1 MILQP
6 AGVRDCFEAIVSAED
21 VTRGKPDPE
30 SFLRAHSILSHL
42 SEDGIA
48 ASECLVIEDSLHG
61 VHAGKLAGMRVLAV
75 TNSYPRAQLQAA
87 DAIVE
92 SFAGLSVG
100 DVEQLVSSDT

>member
-6 AGVRDCFEAIVSAED
+6 AGVRDCFKTIVSAED
-21 VTRGKPDPE
+21 VMRGKPDPE
-30 SFLRAHSILSHL
+30 SFLRAHSILSDL
-42 SEDGIA
+42 NYNGIA

-92 SFAGLSVG
+92 SFTGLSVR
-100 DVEQLVSSDT
+100 DVDRLISNDK